1 MCLSRFR
8 VGTSASLNE
17 CLFTGLILLALT
29 VRCGVL
35 AISPRALED
44 DPDGYRAVAENLL
57 RHGTFGEGNVPTAY
71 RPPLYPLML
80 APCLAMGPWGRA
92 AIGVLHVGLG
102 VATVWLTF
110 RVAQRWG
117 LGRWALT
124 AALLAAL
131 DPILLRQ
138 STLIMTETP
147 AAFLA
152 VAALALL
159 TATGRRPSAGR
170 ALAAGA
176 CVALA
181 ALCRPAFLPW
191 LGLAAVVLPWSACKA
206 HGLQPVGFTGSE
218 VIHFRVFK
226 VSLSFIIGAA
236 IVLAPWVVRN
246 QLQLGRPIVSTTH
259 GGYTLWLANNPD
271 LYEHLRTG
279 AWGSLWNADE
289 FNRAWRADAP
299 RASPADELAADRLA
313 YSRAWEAIRAQPGMF
328 LYSCMVR
335 VGGLWTPLP
344 HQLSPDEAPT
354 TRMARY
360 AVAVWYAGELLLAA
374 VGAML
379 LVQAGAKR
387 GRTGLKPVPHS
398 KSSEVF
404 KSSEVCAESAGLLAG
419 EGPGEGALTLTL
431 SQRERGPGWIW
442 GLLLVVCFTGVHTLY
457 WTDMRMRAPL
467 VPVVAMGAAAG
478 VAGSLGRLRRPK

>member
-1 MCLSRFR
+1 MSIARHGGQAR
-8 VGTSASLNE
+8 PLN
-17 CLFTGLILLALT
+17 GPLIALLALT
-29 VRCGVL
+29 LAVRCGVL

-80 APCLAMGPWGRA
+80 APCLALGPWSRT

-117 LGRWALT
+117 LGRWALP

-159 TATGRRPSAGR
+159 TAAGRRPSAGR

-191 LGLAAVVLPWSACKA
+191 LGSAAVILPWSTAKA

-226 VSLSFIIGAA
+226 VLFAFIIGAA

-289 FNRAWRADAP
+289 FNKAWRAAP
-299 RASPADELAADRLA
+299 RASPPDELAADRLA

-360 AVAVWYAGELLLAA
+360 AVAVWYTVEMLLAGVGALLL
-374 VGAML
+374 VRL
-379 LVQAGAKR
+379 TSKR

-419 EGPGEGALTLTL
+419 EGPGEGALTQTL